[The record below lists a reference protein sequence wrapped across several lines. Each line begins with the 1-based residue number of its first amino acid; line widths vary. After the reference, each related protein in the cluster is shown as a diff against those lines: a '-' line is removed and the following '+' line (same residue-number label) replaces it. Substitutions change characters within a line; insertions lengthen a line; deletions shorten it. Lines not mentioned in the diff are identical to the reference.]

1 MEKDDGIATK
11 AGTAHSLQTE
21 KSSNQPPA
29 AEGRLVSL
37 DFFRGVTMFMLI
49 GESTGLYERLRDPAL
64 KGTLLGALGWQ
75 LEHHLWNGLHCWDL
89 VQPFFMFIVGVA
101 MPFSIGKRWERGDSW
116 SKTFHHALSRSSLLL
131 FFGWALYCIGPG
143 HLTFELWNVLAQL
156 SFTYLVAFL
165 MMRKPARV
173 QLGFTFGLLVAT
185 ELLYRFWPVAGFN
198 QPFVADHGFGA
209 WMDLAI
215 MGKLSD
221 GHWVVFNAVPT
232 TAHTMWGVLAGQVLK
247 STRAPW
253 QKIRMLA
260 VAGAIGVVAGY
271 SLNPLTPIIKR
282 ICTSSFVIVSGGWCL
297 LALVLSYWLI
307 DVIGLKKWSVFF
319 NIVGM
324 NSLFIYL
331 FTNTGGADWIH
342 KIARPFTMGLFAW
355 AGQLNAEIVTSL
367 VVWTMLWSL
376 CFWLY
381 KKRIFIRI

>member
-1 MEKDDGIATK
+1 MEKDGGIATK

-381 KKRIFIRI
+381 EKRIFIRI

>member
-324 NSLFIYL
+324 NSLFIY
-331 FTNTGGADWIH
+331 
-342 KIARPFTMGLFAW
+342 P
-355 AGQLNAEIVTSL
+355 Q
-367 VVWTMLWSL
+367 
-376 CFWLY
+376 
-381 KKRIFIRI
+381 